1 MTRWWMLFV
10 LLLPMV
16 AWADIDISEYE
27 TKSSLKNPRTQ
38 KRYLDQIATEKAE
51 EERREAELLAAEKQ
65 AEAARRLA
73 DEARPWPERLTEMRC
88 TACHIAKHYSR
99 KRHTRMGWW
108 LVILRMKEVNK
119 VALAWEEAAQIVAY
133 LSERYPADTEARVIE
148 WGGLAAGLGLPV
160 GLVFLRRRLKQGKAK

>member
-1 MTRWWMLFV
+1 MTRCWMLFV

-51 EERREAELLAAEKQ
+51 EERREAELLAAEKL

-88 TACHIAKHYSR
+88 TACHVAEHYTQNG
-99 KRHTRMGWW
+99 HTSLGWW
-108 LVILRMKEVNK
+108 LVVLRMKEVNK
-119 VALAWEEAAQIVAY
+119 VALAWDEARLIVTY
-133 LSERYPADTEARVIE
+133 LSEQHPANPDGAVIE
-148 WGGLAAGLGLPV
+148 WGAVILGLGLPFV
-160 GLVFLRRRLKQGKAK
+160 AVSFGRRISKGRHQ